1 MTNMIFL
8 IPVALAMGGLGVA
21 AFLWALRTNQFEDPK
36 GAAERILLD
45 DDLEDH
51 APADSSG
58 NKSR

>member
-51 APADSSG
+51 APVDSG